1 MPDIDEKV
9 NEALEAADEKKSKLN
24 SLIAACVA
32 VAATF
37 LAISNVK
44 AGNVVQAMSKAQVEI
59 VDTWAF
65 FQAKSTKQ
73 SLAEV
78 SVDQLTIAKE
88 AAPDDKKPGYDK
100 LIESY
105 KAKSARYEKE
115 KNELQTKVDGLQK
128 EYDALNVKDDQFDIS
143 EALLSV
149 AIALFGIT
157 ALTQKR
163 WMIFVALSFAGF
175 GLLVGLSGFVGWNIR
190 PEWLAKLI
198 GA

>member
-1 MPDIDEKV
+1 MPNIDEKV
-9 NEALEAADEKKSKLN
+9 SEALDQAEEKKSTLN

-88 AAPDDKKPGYDK
+88 SAAEEKKAGYDK

-105 KAKSARYEKE
+105 KSKSARYEKE
-115 KNELQTKVDGLQK
+115 KNDLQTKVDGLQK

-163 WMIFVALSFAGF
+163 WMLFVALGFAGF